1 MSIIPVITFAIIYNG
16 NEAKIESLLT
26 FSQVFLSVAL
36 PFSIFP
42 LIKFTSN
49 KELMGEFANN
59 KLIEYIGYFIAVVL
73 TILNI
78 WLIYTTFVP
87 AA

>member
-1 MSIIPVITFAIIYNG
+1 MSIITVITFAIIYHG

-49 KELMGEFANN
+49 KKLMGEFVNN
-59 KLIEYIGYFIAVVL
+59 KLVEYIGYFVAIVL

-87 AA
+87 TA